1 MPGGRDR
8 LRRTRAV
15 VRATAAGLAILV
27 LAPAG
32 PASGQAARPNYLGYT
47 EFAADDAPQAV
58 ALKRAYNDAVHRYNQ
73 SLYDYH
79 VTLEKHDR
87 LVELHNRSVDPAE
100 QKKARDEA
108 TVLRNRLT
116 TLRRDV
122 TANAAAVDEAA
133 RRAAAGGVSLTR

>member
-8 LRRTRAV
+8 LRRNPAFA
-15 VRATAAGLAILV
+15 RATAAGLAILV
-27 LAPAG
+27 LALAG
-32 PASGQAARPNYLGYT
+32 DAGGQATRPDYLGYT
-47 EFAADDAPQAV
+47 EFASDDTPQV
-58 ALKRAYNDAVHRYNQ
+58 LTLKRVYNEAVHRYNR

-108 TVLRNRLT
+108 TVLRNRLN

-122 TANAAAVDEAA
+122 KANAAAVDDAA
-133 RRAAAGGVSLTR
+133 RRASAGGVTLTR

>member
-15 VRATAAGLAILV
+15 ARGAAAGLAFLV
-27 LAPAG
+27 LALAG
-32 PASGQAARPNYLGYT
+32 DAGGQATRPDYLGYT
-47 EFAADDAPQAV
+47 EFAPDDTPQAV
-58 ALKRAYNDAVHRYNQ
+58 ALKRAYNEAVHRYNR

-87 LVELHNRSVDPAE
+87 LVDLHNRSVDPAE

-108 TVLRNRLT
+108 TVLRNRLA

-122 TANAAAVDEAA
+122 TASAAAVDEAA
-133 RRAAAGGVSLTR
+133 RRAAAGGIGLPR